1 MLAGG
6 FFLGKPMNRIAE
18 RRIFKKT
25 AAPISPFT
33 KTALVLQGGG
43 ALGAYQAGVYE
54 VLSEAGYEPHWIA
67 GISIG
72 GINAAIIVGN
82 KPEDRLPRL
91 KDFWQEI
98 TPQLVAPPAELGE
111 TSHQTFNRISALAT
125 AFFGVPGFFRPRFP
139 PAFVQPQGAPGALS
153 FYDTSPLRATLER
166 LIDFDLIN
174 SDRAPRLSL
183 GAVNVRSANFVYFD
197 NTDRNITVDH
207 VMASAALPPAFPPI
221 EIEGEHFW
229 DGGIVSNTPLS
240 YVLGEGP
247 KEDTLVFQVDLFGT
261 RGEMPRDLPEVE
273 QRRKDISYSS
283 RTRLNTDNYHQK
295 HILRRAISTLYE
307 HLPIDVKQRPEI
319 QALRAYG
326 EHHAVSI
333 VHLIYRRKNY
343 EYHSKDWEFS
353 RASMREHWQAG
364 VNDTRRTLR
373 YQSWSKVPAEG
384 VQVFDLMHV
393 A

>member
-1 MLAGG
+1 
-6 FFLGKPMNRIAE
+6 MNRIAE

-111 TSHQTFNRISALAT
+111 ASHQTFNRISALAA

-153 FYDTSPLRATLER
+153 FYDTSPLRVTLEH

-197 NTDRNITVDH
+197 NIT
-207 VMASAALPPAFPPI
+207 
-221 EIEGEHFW
+221 
-229 DGGIVSNTPLS
+229 
-240 YVLGEGP
+240 
-247 KEDTLVFQVDLFGT
+247 
-261 RGEMPRDLPEVE
+261 
-273 QRRKDISYSS
+273 
-283 RTRLNTDNYHQK
+283 K
-295 HILRRAISTLYE
+295 H
-307 HLPIDVKQRPEI
+307 HC
-319 QALRAYG
+319 
-326 EHHAVSI
+326 
-333 VHLIYRRKNY
+333 
-343 EYHSKDWEFS
+343 
-353 RASMREHWQAG
+353 
-364 VNDTRRTLR
+364 
-373 YQSWSKVPAEG
+373 
-384 VQVFDLMHV
+384 
-393 A
+393 

>member
-1 MLAGG
+1 VA
-6 FFLGKPMNRIAE
+6 I
-18 RRIFKKT
+18 
-25 AAPISPFT
+25 T
-33 KTALVLQGGG
+33 KAKQP
-43 ALGAYQAGVYE
+43 
-54 VLSEAGYEPHWIA
+54 GY
-67 GISIG
+67 S
-72 GINAAIIVGN
+72 V
-82 KPEDRLPRL
+82 L
-91 KDFWQEI
+91 KDFWQGI
-98 TPQLVAPPAELGE
+98 TPPLIAPAPELGE
-111 TSHQTFNRISALAT
+111 TSHQNFNRISALAT

-139 PAFVQPQGAPGALS
+139 PTFVQPQGAPGALS

-183 GAVNVRSANFVYFD
+183 GAVNIRSANFVYFD

-283 RTRLNTDNYHQK
+283 RTRLNTDNYHQN
-295 HILRRAISTLYE
+295 TCF
-307 HLPIDVKQRPEI
+307 DVPSPPSM
-319 QALRAYG
+319 
-326 EHHAVSI
+326 SI
-333 VHLIYRRKNY
+333 C
-343 EYHSKDWEFS
+343 
-353 RASMREHWQAG
+353 
-364 VNDTRRTLR
+364 RT
-373 YQSWSKVPAEG
+373 
-384 VQVFDLMHV
+384 M
-393 A
+393 